1 MKKKNSKKS
10 TSKETIMKKKYS
22 SELIQIIQ
30 PQGGLSFKDERY
42 IKAGDGYE
50 ACLHIYQYPK
60 FLDTHWLSTAINL
73 NNIVAILDIA
83 TDDMF
88 EVKRNINKSMKE
100 HSLRHSASKDI
111 TEARDAEARYQE
123 LDRMYQEIS
132 QLGEIVKLIHLR
144 LFVAAKT
151 VSDLDNEVKKVQTYL
166 ESNGYKSAIFLNES
180 KNEWQAMYQSY
191 SEQQKNEFRRYGQ
204 PLLSEAL
211 GGGNPFHFTSLSD
224 PHGTY
229 MGTTVSTGGSVLF
242 DLFTISKTRL
252 SYNALCIGKMGTG
265 KSTTLKKLMLD
276 MSIRGHYIRGFD
288 PTGEFSTLT
297 DYLGGKTVSL
307 DGTDGILN
315 ALEILKTDESE
326 SINFT
331 RHISKMST
339 IYRFLI
345 SETNEYEIIEFEQI
359 LKDFYINFGLVKEST
374 PLNNQKITGLS
385 PNSYPIFSDFLVYL
399 DELIQKAS
407 ARGAVQTELTIVQ
420 MKRYTNI
427 RLVISN
433 LVTNY
438 GYMFNGHSSI
448 DNIMDTQI
456 VFFNIK
462 NLANIKSEIFDAQIF
477 SALSLC
483 WNNCVTLG
491 SRMKNLYDTQKIEW
505 ADITRFM
512 IFIDEAHRIINAN
525 KLHAVEQLVTF
536 EREARKY
543 FGGLMYASQSIRD
556 FIPEG
561 AKNESIDKIK
571 VLFELTQYKF
581 IMQQDSNTLDLLNR
595 VFHGELTSSELTT
608 IPKLQKGECILSIAS
623 DKSIH
628 FGIEITK
635 EENLLFRGGA

>member
-1 MKKKNSKKS
+1 MKKINKKTAKTEPKKS
-10 TSKETIMKKKYS
+10 LYNA
-22 SELIQIIQ
+22 ELITEIQ
-30 PQGGLSFKDERY
+30 PQGGITFKDEKY
-42 IKAGDGYE
+42 IKTGDGYE
-50 ACLHIYQYPK
+50 TCLHIYQYPK
-60 FLDTHWLSTAINL
+60 YLDTHWLATVINI
-73 NNIVAILDIA
+73 NNVVAILDIA
-83 TDDMF
+83 TDDMY
-88 EVKRNINKSMKE
+88 EVKKNINKSMKE
-100 HSLRHSASKDI
+100 HSLRHSTTRSV
-111 TEARDAEARYQE
+111 TEMRDAEQRYGE

-132 QLGEIVKLIHLR
+132 QLGEIVKLVHIR
-144 LFVAAKT
+144 LFLSSRTIA
-151 VSDLDNEVKKVQTYL
+151 DLDQEINKINIYL
-166 ESNGYKSAIFLNES
+166 ESNGYKSTIFLNEQ
-180 KNEWQAMYQSY
+180 KNEWQAMYQTY
-191 SEQQKNEFRRYGQ
+191 TEQQKTEYRRYGQ
-204 PLLSEAL
+204 PLLSETLA
-211 GGGNPFHFTSLSD
+211 GGNPFHFTSLSD

-242 DLFTISKTRL
+242 DLFTITSARL

-276 MSIRGHYIRGFD
+276 MAIRGHYIRGFD
-288 PTGEFSTLT
+288 PTGEFQTLT
-297 DYLGGKTVSL
+297 DHLGGKTIAL

-345 SETNEYEIIEFEQI
+345 TDTNEYEIIEFEQI
-359 LKDFYINFGLVKEST
+359 LKEFYVSFGIVNEEI
-374 PLNNQKITGLS
+374 PLNMQRFTGLPS
-385 PNSYPIFSDFLVYL
+385 NKYPRFSDFLIFL
-399 DELIQKAS
+399 DDLIHKAT
-407 ARGAVQTELTIVQ
+407 AKGAVQTELTITKMQ
-420 MKRYTNI
+420 RYNNI

-438 GYMFNGHSSI
+438 GYMFDGYSSI

-456 VFFNIK
+456 IFFNIK
-462 NLANIKSEIFDAQIF
+462 NLTNIKPEIFDAQIF

-483 WNNCVTLG
+483 WDNCVTVG
-491 SRMKNLYDTQKIEW
+491 GRMKELYDTEKIEW

-525 KLHAVEQLVTF
+525 KLQAVEQLVTF

-561 AKNESIDKIK
+561 AKSESIDKIK

-581 IMQQDSNTLDLLNR
+581 IMQQDSNTLDRLNQ
-595 VFHGELTSSELTT
+595 VFKGELTSSELNV

-628 FGIEITK
+628 FNVEITD
-635 EENLLFRGGA
+635 EENNLFRGGA